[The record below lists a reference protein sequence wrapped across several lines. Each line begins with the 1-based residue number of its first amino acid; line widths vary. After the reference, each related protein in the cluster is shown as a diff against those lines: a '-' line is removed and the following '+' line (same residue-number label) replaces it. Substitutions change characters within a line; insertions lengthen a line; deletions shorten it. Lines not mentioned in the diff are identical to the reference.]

1 MSTLSTIDFPL
12 QLQGKVERPRV
23 STGWVHLSTNH
34 PGPASDY
41 RVIHRQLS
49 TSTGA
54 SSLTGSLHQHKHLP
68 TQQHLPAVGEP
79 VSLGLT
85 PSVEVPETSS
95 YRVLP
100 ASHQRYCH
108 ASVKSL
114 FCSTTTGSSF
124 FSCDRLVPSF
134 MLEAASCL
142 RLLLCYAGLYCCTSE
157 E

>member
-1 MSTLSTIDFPL
+1 MSTPEYKSPWSSVGL
-12 QLQGKVERPRV
+12 QSYPQATRRLNRCIEPYRLAAPAQAPADTTALACRRRTSLPR
-23 STGWVHLSTNH
+23 
-34 PGPASDY
+34 A
-41 RVIHRQLS
+41 
-49 TSTGA
+49 A
-54 SSLTGSLHQHKHLP
+54 
-68 TQQHLPAVGEP
+68 
-79 VSLGLT
+79 
-85 PSVEVPETSS
+85 PSVEVPGTSS

-100 ASHQRYCH
+100 ASHQKYCH
-108 ASVKSL
+108 TSVKSL